1 MKSNSSMTEKN
12 NNLRVTFHEHA
23 NAEYRIL
30 NRYEYTAEETAATW
44 LTEEDCRRIHTYTRD
59 VVLLVINGDTRAT
72 TTSDTHT
79 LCTRGLEAMT
89 PAAMIQKRRAR
100 HDSMR
105 TVLIEQEHPRYRF
118 SSSTRRPAVAE
129 KNIARHYRMVT
140 QAAKTEARNMG
151 ILDAEQVWTTATN
164 PDEASPSSERP
175 TLLRYLG
182 GGGRKYFSYPHPPQK
197 VEMAR
202 SNDCHHPVAPTILH
216 PTRKTAAS
224 RKRRNS
230 SIVLVQWQCVR
241 RVHAIVVAI
250 LMVIFSK
257 YMF

>member
-1 MKSNSSMTEKN
+1 MDNSNGSNMKSTVSTTQKH

-59 VVLLVINGDTRAT
+59 VVLLVIQGDTRAT
-72 TTSDTHT
+72 TTSDTPT
-79 LCTRGLEAMT
+79 FCTRGLEAMT
-89 PAAMIQKRRAR
+89 PTAMLHKRRAR
-100 HDSMR
+100 HDSAR

-118 SSSTRRPAVAE
+118 SSSTCRPSVE

-151 ILDAEQVWTTATN
+151 ILDAEQVWTTERN
-164 PDEASPSSERP
+164 HDEASTSSERP

-202 SNDCHHPVAPTILH
+202 SNDCHHVTPTILH
-216 PTRKTAAS
+216 PARKTAAS

-230 SIVLVQWQCVR
+230 SIVLVQ
-241 RVHAIVVAI
+241 
-250 LMVIFSK
+250 
-257 YMF
+257 

>member
-1 MKSNSSMTEKN
+1 MDNSNGSNMKSTSSTTENKS
-12 NNLRVTFHEHA
+12 NLRVTFHENA

-100 HDSMR
+100 HDSVR
-105 TVLIEQEHPRYRF
+105 TVLIEQEHPRSLF
-118 SSSTRRPAVAE
+118 SSSPRRPAVAE
-129 KNIARHYRMVT
+129 KNIARHYRRVT

-151 ILDAEQVWTTATN
+151 ILDAEQVWTTETN
-164 PDEASPSSERP
+164 HDDEASTSSERP

-182 GGGRKYFSYPHPPQK
+182 GDGHKSFSYPHPPQK

-202 SNDCHHPVAPTILH
+202 SNDCHHPVAPMILH

-230 SIVLVQWQCVR
+230 SIVLVQ
-241 RVHAIVVAI
+241 
-250 LMVIFSK
+250 
-257 YMF
+257 